1 MASRSNGPARLFAGV
16 LLLLLPLV
24 AVVVAWSIM
33 LFMAEKS
40 SYDVGMRLSP
50 DVSMVVVGDSH
61 SRHSLN
67 PSLIPG
73 LANFGCV
80 GMSVEQSL
88 YKLRD
93 ILSVNK
99 DRDFIVMLDISPASL
114 KRPVPPMPLDAF
126 EGRYIFLNLLH
137 WFDGERD
144 VSTPFLLFRDRILF
158 SRSHAFFRRNTKKR
172 KGIFRNNCIGE
183 FDAFENKAFVDTP
196 DKAADACKAYADG
209 LVDFKD
215 DGSAEA
221 LYRIMIDEARGAGRR
236 VVLYVAPWHPML
248 QGMAAGEMECFR
260 RRISGL
266 VGADDIFDFLDY
278 AFDDPD
284 SAFMDQNHLNKA
296 GADIFSQDICPV
308 LTKKGRMSDEL
319 QQ

>member
-1 MASRSNGPARLFAGV
+1 MASKINGPVRLFTRV

-24 AVVVAWSIM
+24 AVVVAWSM
-33 LFMAEKS
+33 LLFMAEKS
-40 SYDVGMRLSP
+40 SYDGGIRLSP
-50 DVSMVVVGDSH
+50 DIRMVVLGDSH

-67 PSLIPG
+67 PSFIPG

-93 ILSVNK
+93 ILAMNK

-126 EGRYIFLNLLH
+126 EGRYVFLNLLH
-137 WFDGERD
+137 WYDSERD
-144 VSTPFLLFRDRILF
+144 VAAPFLLFRDRILF

-183 FDAFENKAFVDTP
+183 FDAFEYKAFSDTP
-196 DKAADACKAYADG
+196 DKAVAACKSYADE
-209 LVDFKD
+209 LENFKD
-215 DGSAEA
+215 DGSSEA
-221 LYRIMIDEARGAGRR
+221 LYRIMINEARTAGRR
-236 VVLYVAPWHPML
+236 VVLYTAPWHPML
-248 QGMAAGEMECFR
+248 QKIASKEMAAFR
-260 RRISGL
+260 QRISEL
-266 VGADDIFDFLDY
+266 VDADDRLDFLDY

-284 SAFMDQNHLNKA
+284 AVFMDQNHLNKA
-296 GADIFSQDICPV
+296 GADIFSQDICSV
-308 LTKKGRMSDEL
+308 LTKKGKISDE
-319 QQ
+319 QQQ

>member
-1 MASRSNGPARLFAGV
+1 MASKYNGPVRLFTRV
-16 LLLLLPLV
+16 LLLLLPLL
-24 AVVVAWSIM
+24 AVVVAWSVM
-33 LFMAEKS
+33 LFMADKS
-40 SYDVGMRLSP
+40 SYDGGIRLSP
-50 DVSMVVVGDSH
+50 DVRMVVLGDSH

-93 ILSVNK
+93 ILAINK
-99 DRDFIVMLDISPASL
+99 DRDFIVILDISPASL

-126 EGRYIFLNLLH
+126 EGRYVFLNLLH
-137 WFDGERD
+137 WFDSERD
-144 VSTPFLLFRDRILF
+144 IAAPFLLFRDRILF

-196 DKAADACKAYADG
+196 DKAMAACKSYADE
-209 LVDFKD
+209 LKDFKD
-215 DGSAEA
+215 DGAAEA
-221 LYRIMIDEARGAGRR
+221 LYRIMINEARAAGRR
-236 VVLYVAPWHPML
+236 VVLYSAPWHPML
-248 QGMAAGEMECFR
+248 QRMAASELEYFR
-260 RRISGL
+260 NRIAKL
-266 VGADDIFDFLDY
+266 VNDDDRFDFLDY
-278 AFDDPD
+278 GFDDPD
-284 SAFMDQNHLNKA
+284 AVFMDQNHLNKA
-296 GADIFSQDICPV
+296 GADIFSQDICSV
-308 LTKKGRMSDEL
+308 LTKKGKISDE